1 MNQDVHAII
10 RSIECDMTGEDC
22 MKNIYGALIALVL
35 LAATW
40 VPLRTVQAAEYCF
53 AETGFCI
60 DAAIVPYWQR
70 NGGLSVFGY
79 PIGTPQERTVD
90 GYTIRTQY
98 FERHRIEVHPLAA
111 PYTIQLGRVG
121 AEELQARYGTDN
133 LVGSEG
139 TAAERTRGTQRGC
152 TWFAETGHAVCGTVL
167 TFWKTH
173 GVSLDARAG
182 WSYAENLALWGYPL
196 SPELTETNDGKTVTV
211 QYFERGRLELHP
223 ENRTPYDVL
232 AGLLARSA
240 LQRAQNSTAPT
251 SATPATA
258 ILPDS
263 VLQTFITNK
272 MPVEGYWQASDHGIY
287 SAVTNFRYLHTFS
300 SYNAP
305 DGRRFVAMTVQYRN
319 DRQPD
324 QATEYSGPELYTL
337 IDLNG
342 TEHALDERY
351 KGLTGYMVGTMVAP
365 GQRNG
370 GQLLFVID
378 KDTAPK
384 QLRVQTNAGPVTIE
398 LRVWPIVP

>member
-1 MNQDVHAII
+1 
-10 RSIECDMTGEDC
+10 
-22 MKNIYGALIALVL
+22 MKKSFGVLTALVI
-35 LAATW
+35 LAALW
-40 VPLRTVQAAEYCF
+40 VPVRGVQAADHCYVQ
-53 AETGFCI
+53 TGFCI
-60 DAAIVPYWQR
+60 DAAIAPYWER
-70 NGGLSVFGY
+70 NGGLPVFGY
-79 PIGTPQERTVD
+79 PISTPQEHTIA
-90 GYTIRTQY
+90 GKTIRTQY

-121 AEELQARYGTDN
+121 AEELHARYATDN

-139 TAAERTRGTQRGC
+139 TAAERTRGAQPGC
-152 TWFAETGHAVCGTVL
+152 TWFAETGHAVCGAVL

-173 GVSLDARAG
+173 GVSLDTRPG

-223 ENRTPYDVL
+223 ENKPPYTVL
-232 AGLLARSA
+232 AGLLARNA
-240 LQRAQNSTAPT
+240 LQRSQNNTDTAGTTQP
-251 SATPATA
+251 TA

-287 SAVTNFRYLHTFS
+287 SAVTNIRYLHTFS

-342 TEHALDERY
+342 TEHALDPRY
-351 KGLTGYMVGTMVAP
+351 EGLTGYMTGTMVAP
-365 GQRNG
+365 GQRNS

-384 QLRVQTNAGPVTIE
+384 QLRVATNAGPVTIE